1 MNQCCFR
8 RIHRWI
14 SVALDGFT
22 DESVNLWSNGMQQSH
37 PPACIRRSNKKMGR
51 QTCRLLGFT
60 TDPFESTSYVTSI
73 GLNSIGLN
81 NSVEAL
87 RWSFS
92 TDNRNCRMQLHPFF
106 FRLIDHFRKEQDHV
120 ETMSECYQAGFRQLE
135 EEEGAVYFPGCR
147 KTYSSIRFSI
157 ISNSTSL
164 RIVE

>member
-1 MNQCCFR
+1 
-8 RIHRWI
+8 
-14 SVALDGFT
+14 
-22 DESVNLWSNGMQQSH
+22 MQQSH

-60 TDPFESTSYVTSI
+60 MDPFESTSYVTSI

>member
-1 MNQCCFR
+1 
-8 RIHRWI
+8 
-14 SVALDGFT
+14 
-22 DESVNLWSNGMQQSH
+22 MQQSH

-60 TDPFESTSYVTSI
+60 MDPFESTSYVTSI

-87 RWSFS
+87 HWSFS

>member
-1 MNQCCFR
+1 
-8 RIHRWI
+8 
-14 SVALDGFT
+14 
-22 DESVNLWSNGMQQSH
+22 MQQSH

-60 TDPFESTSYVTSI
+60 MDPFESTSYVTSI

-135 EEEGAVYFPGCR
+135 EGAVYFPGCR